1 MNESVEKSIDKAVTS
16 YYTVGDSN
24 KLPFRLEDRQMKM
37 DEIFEEYGSD
47 TEHRV
52 QAIFS
57 SIFVLQ
63 NRMQTA
69 GEKLQTQISM
79 KQWLLL
85 AMTACCPEPCTL
97 TNVGNLMGCSRQNI
111 KKLALAL
118 EKKGFV
124 RLLSGGNNSVRIEL
138 TDKADQY
145 AEEMGERHLQSLKL
159 LFLDFSDDEIK
170 QLFCLY
176 AKLFAG
182 MERVEKYA
190 EELDR

>member
-1 MNESVEKSIDKAVTS
+1 
-16 YYTVGDSN
+16 
-24 KLPFRLEDRQMKM
+24 MKM
-37 DEIFEEYGSD
+37 DKLFEAYEYD
-47 TEHRV
+47 TEHRI

-69 GEKLQTQISM
+69 GEKIQTQISM

-85 AMTACCPEPCTL
+85 AMTACCPEPRTL
-97 TNVGNLMGCSRQNI
+97 TGIGNLMGCSRQNI
-111 KKLALAL
+111 KKLALVL

-124 RLLSGGNNSVRIEL
+124 RLLPGGNNSVCIEL
-138 TDKADQY
+138 TDKVGQY
-145 AEEMGERHLQSLKL
+145 AKEMEERHLQYLKL
-159 LFLDFSDDEIK
+159 LFSSFNEDEIK
-170 QLFCLY
+170 LLFRLY

-190 EELDR
+190 EELG

>member
-1 MNESVEKSIDKAVTS
+1 MKMNE
-16 YYTVGDSN
+16 
-24 KLPFRLEDRQMKM
+24 L
-37 DEIFEEYGSD
+37 FEAYNCD
-47 TEHRV
+47 TQYRI

-85 AMTACCPEPCTL
+85 AMTACCPEPRTL

-111 KKLALAL
+111 KKLALTL

-124 RLLSGGNNSVRIEL
+124 RLLLGGNNSVLIEL
-138 TDKADQY
+138 TDKVNQY
-145 AEEMGERHLQSLKL
+145 TEEMSERNSQSLKL
-159 LFLDFSDDEIK
+159 LFADFSEEEIE
-170 QLFCLY
+170 QLFHLY
-176 AKLFAG
+176 SKLYVG
-182 MERVEKYA
+182 MERVEQYA
-190 EELDR
+190 EELA

>member
-1 MNESVEKSIDKAVTS
+1 MKMNEV
-16 YYTVGDSN
+16 
-24 KLPFRLEDRQMKM
+24 
-37 DEIFEEYGSD
+37 FEEYNCD
-47 TEHRV
+47 TQHRI

-69 GEKLQTQISM
+69 GEKIQTEISM

-85 AMTACCPEPCTL
+85 AMTSCCPEPRTL

-124 RLLSGGNNSVRIEL
+124 RLLSKENNSVCIEL
-138 TDKADQY
+138 TDKVEKYSQ
-145 AEEMGERHLQSLKL
+145 EIGERNLKTLKL
-159 LFLDFSDDEIK
+159 LFEDFNENEIM
-170 QLFCLY
+170 QLFHLY
-176 AKLFAG
+176 AKLCAG
-182 MERVEKYA
+182 VERVEKYA
-190 EELDR
+190 EELG

>member
-1 MNESVEKSIDKAVTS
+1 
-16 YYTVGDSN
+16 
-24 KLPFRLEDRQMKM
+24 MKI
-37 DEIFEEYGSD
+37 DEIFEAYD
-47 TEHRV
+47 CNTEQRM

-85 AMTACCPEPCTL
+85 AMTACCPEPRTL

-124 RLLSGGNNSVRIEL
+124 CLLSGGNNSVQIEL
-138 TDKADQY
+138 TDKVSQY

-159 LFLDFSDDEIK
+159 LFSEFSENEIK
-170 QLFCLY
+170 QLFNLY

-182 MERVEKYA
+182 MDRVEKYA
-190 EELDR
+190 EKLD

>member
-1 MNESVEKSIDKAVTS
+1 
-16 YYTVGDSN
+16 
-24 KLPFRLEDRQMKM
+24 MKI
-37 DEIFEEYGSD
+37 DEIFEQYNCD
-47 TEHRV
+47 TEHRM

-85 AMTACCPEPCTL
+85 VMTACCPEPRTL
-97 TNVGNLMGCSRQNI
+97 TNVGNFIGCSRQNI

-124 RLLSGGNNSVRIEL
+124 RLLSGGNNSVCIEL
-138 TDKADQY
+138 TDKVDQY

-159 LFLDFSDDEIK
+159 LFSDFNEEEIE
-170 QLFCLY
+170 QLFRLY

-182 MERVEKYA
+182 MERIEKYA
-190 EELDR
+190 EELD

>member
-1 MNESVEKSIDKAVTS
+1 MKIDK
-16 YYTVGDSN
+16 
-24 KLPFRLEDRQMKM
+24 
-37 DEIFEEYGSD
+37 IFELYD
-47 TEHRV
+47 CNTEQRM

-69 GEKLQTQISM
+69 GEKLQTQITM

-85 AMTACCPEPCTL
+85 AMAACCPEPRTL

-124 RLLSGGNNSVRIEL
+124 RLLSSGNNSVQIEL
-138 TDKADQY
+138 TNKVSQY

-159 LFLDFSDDEIK
+159 LFSDFSEDEIK
-170 QLFCLY
+170 QLFNLY

-182 MERVEKYA
+182 MDRVEKYA
-190 EELDR
+190 EKSN

>member
-1 MNESVEKSIDKAVTS
+1 
-16 YYTVGDSN
+16 
-24 KLPFRLEDRQMKM
+24 MKM
-37 DEIFEEYGSD
+37 DELFEKYDCD

-69 GEKLQTQISM
+69 GEKIQTQISM

-85 AMTACCPEPCTL
+85 AMTACCPEPRTL

-124 RLLSGGNNSVRIEL
+124 RLLLGGNNSVHIEL
-138 TDKADQY
+138 TDKVGKY

-159 LFLDFSDDEIK
+159 LFSDFSEDEIK
-170 QLFCLY
+170 LLFQLY
-176 AKLFAG
+176 AKLYTG
-182 MERVEKYA
+182 MERVEKYV
-190 EELDR
+190 EELD